1 MNTSHRPEPHGNEL
15 LAQAVAEAYKPRA
28 LKLHCVRGH
37 EFTAEN
43 TNIRPDGKRRCRAC
57 DRERGQAKRAGIVY
71 APARRQQPKKK
82 SKHMAAQDRISPAQH
97 ESNVSGLLSY
107 LNGRAARQAAARRRR
122 MLDRTA

>member
-1 MNTSHRPEPHGNEL
+1 MNRSHRPEPHGNEL

-71 APARRQQPKKK
+71 ATARKATRSQREEAR
-82 SKHMAAQDRISPAQH
+82 SVVTPAQH
-97 ESNVSGLLSY
+97 ESNVSGLLRY
-107 LNGRAARQAAARRRR
+107 LNGRAARQAAARRRL
-122 MLDRTA
+122 MLDRTS